1 MMTLTCE
8 YGHALYINLTNRC
21 DCACRFCL
29 RNHGANGGIYAD
41 NLWLEREPARQELLD
56 ALLSRPLT
64 TYPEIVFCGFGE
76 PTFRL
81 EDILWLADQLKS
93 QVPGL
98 PALRINTNGHA
109 SLILGRDVTPE
120 LAGRI
125 DRALHLTQ
133 RGHAGAVRGG
143 DAPARR
149 PPRMGGDARFHAQ
162 SRPLCSGCADD
173 HRGQRPAPG
182 RNRSLPRPLHL
193 AGRTPARPLLHCGVV
208 QRRGAAGD
216 KRASFFRVPAV
227 TRGSRYG
234 GRPRR

>member
-1 MMTLTCE
+1 MMTLTYE
-8 YGHALYINLTNRC
+8 YGHALYVNLTNRC

-29 RNHGANGGIYAD
+29 RNHGANGSIYAD

-76 PTFRL
+76 PNFRL

-125 DRALHLTQ
+125 DPLSISLNAATPERYVEVTRPRDGLRAWEAMLDFTRKAVRYVPDVQMTIVDKDLPPGEIEACRALCTSLGAHL
-133 RGHAGAVRGG
+133 RVRSFI
-143 DAPARR
+143 AR
-149 PPRMGGDARFHAQ
+149 
-162 SRPLCSGCADD
+162 
-173 HRGQRPAPG
+173 
-182 RNRSLPRPLHL
+182 
-193 AGRTPARPLLHCGVV
+193 
-208 QRRGAAGD
+208 
-216 KRASFFRVPAV
+216 
-227 TRGSRYG
+227 
-234 GRPRR
+234 